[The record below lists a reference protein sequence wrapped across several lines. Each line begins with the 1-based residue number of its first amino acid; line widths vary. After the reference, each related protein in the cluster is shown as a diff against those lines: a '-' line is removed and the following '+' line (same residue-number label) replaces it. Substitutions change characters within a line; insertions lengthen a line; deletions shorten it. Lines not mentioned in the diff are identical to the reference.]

1 MADKGAVCVTGAS
14 GFVGSWLTK
23 QLLQQGYSVK
33 ATVRDPKNM
42 TKVKHLIDLPGAQE
56 RLTLFKADLS
66 DEGSFDEAIDGC
78 VGVFHV
84 ATPMDLQA
92 KDIENELIKPTIE
105 GVVNLLKS
113 CIKAKTVRRVVYTS
127 TAGTVNMQPT
137 RKSVYDETS
146 WTDVEFCKTVKMT
159 AWTYFYAKT
168 IAEKTAFEF
177 AEKNGIDL
185 ISVIPTLVN
194 GPFLMPTMPPS
205 MLTALAL
212 ITRNVPFYYILNPV
226 QFVHLDDLCRA
237 HVFLFEHPEA
247 KGRYICSSHD
257 VTIADLA
264 NLLREKYPEYEIP
277 TEFEGID
284 QVNDVIK
291 FSSKKL
297 MDLGFEFKC
306 SLEDMYDGV
315 FQSCKEKG
323 LLPPLPKKSQ

>member
-1 MADKGAVCVTGAS
+1 MAAEKGTVCVTGAS
-14 GFVGSWLTK
+14 GFIGSWLTM
-23 QLLQQGYSVK
+23 QLLQQGYSVN

-42 TKVKHLIDLPGAQE
+42 TKVKHLLELPGADE
-56 RLTLFKADLS
+56 RLTLYKADLS
-66 DEGSFDEAIDGC
+66 DEGSFDEAINGC

-84 ATPMDLQA
+84 ATPMDLQV
-92 KDIENELIKPTIE
+92 KDHENELIKPTIE

-113 CIKAKTVRRVVYTS
+113 CLKSKTVKRVVYTS
-127 TAGTVNMQPT
+127 TAGTCNMQPI

-146 WTDVEFCKTVKMT
+146 WTDTEFCKTVKMT

-177 AEKNGIDL
+177 AENNGLDL

-194 GPFLMPTMPPS
+194 GPFLMSTMPPS

-212 ITRNVPFYYILNPV
+212 ITRNVPFYYILNPI

-257 VTIADLA
+257 ITITELADL
-264 NLLREKYPEYEIP
+264 LRKKYPEYKIP

-284 QVNDVIK
+284 KVNDVIK

-297 MDLGFEFKC
+297 RDLGFEFKY
-306 SLEDMYDGV
+306 SVEDMYDGV

-323 LLPPLPKKSQ
+323 LLPPLPKKI